1 MTTHAHRLL
10 FVTALSLVFLSGN
23 LAVGQTRWNSGQNVQ
38 PIFEGWERNPDG
50 TFSMVY
56 GYLNRN
62 YQEEPYVPIGSSN
75 FFEPGST
82 DRGQPTHFYARR
94 QSFVFKVQVPADW
107 GDKDLIWIVT
117 HQGRTDKAYGSLWP
131 VWEIDESVIK
141 ANRGMGISG
150 AYVDNGPPIIQIVS
164 GETERTVTLPD
175 TVTLTVLTSDDG
187 IPGPDPE
194 AATRRG
200 GRRGR
205 PGPNRQNIV
214 NPRDA
219 VAKGL
224 AVTWLHHRGPGTVK
238 FDPTVPP
245 ITNGTAL
252 TTVRFSEPGIYVLR
266 AVADDTVLTTTT
278 DVTVTVNAE
287 SP

>member
-1 MTTHAHRLL
+1 MTIHAYRLL
-10 FVTALSLVFLSGN
+10 SVTALSLVFLSGN

-38 PIFEGWERNPDG
+38 PVFEGWERNPDG
-50 TFSMVY
+50 TFNMVY

-62 YQEEPYVPIGSSN
+62 YQEEPHVPIGSSN

-107 GDKDLIWIVT
+107 GDKDLVWIVT

-150 AYVDNGPPIIQIVS
+150 AYVDNGPPIIQIAS

-194 AATRRG
+194 AAKRRG

-205 PGPNRQNIV
+205 PGPNRQNVV

-238 FDPTVPP
+238 FDPAVPP
-245 ITNGTAL
+245 ITNGTAV
-252 TTVRFSEPGIYVLR
+252 TTARFSEPGIYVLR
-266 AVADDTVLTTTT
+266 AVADDTVLTTTA